1 MKRVIVVLCICIA
14 LFLVVIASWYLGSEN
29 KSYEF
34 TIQTELKK
42 VKLSTLWIAVTKSV
56 DLQNSTANLEW
67 LYLKASDGKI
77 RSLHLEF
84 TGKNSQ
90 GESRI
95 YYMNVNPSGLVNI
108 YSKSIGDIQ
117 CTTHPMHIFARL
129 DEFGLENI
137 GSDYTLDTSFEWG
150 DLGFNSS
157 YGNLYL
163 LKDGKLIPLEKVT
176 FHVNSPI
183 CRILVCKDTCEVWFT
198 QDDLL
203 KAEEV
208 VLKRNRFFA

>member
-1 MKRVIVVLCICIA
+1 LR
-14 LFLVVIASWYLGSEN
+14 SEN

-42 VKLSTLWIAVTKSV
+42 VKLSTLWIAVTSSV

-67 LYLKASDGKI
+67 LHLKASDGKI

-84 TGKNSQ
+84 TGKNSR

-95 YYMNVNPSGLVNI
+95 YYMNVNPSRLVNI
-108 YSKSIGDIQ
+108 YSKSIGDVQ
-117 CTTHPMHIFARL
+117 YTTHPTHIFAKL

-137 GSDYTLDTSFEWG
+137 GSDYTLDISFEWG

-157 YGNLYL
+157 HGDLYL

-176 FHVNSPI
+176 FHVSSPI

-208 VLKRNRFFA
+208 VLKR